1 MKRILSIALLAAL
14 WAGSALAQTAGTN
27 TVSRNGY
34 YFNSTTGQKT
44 DADGNAYVNPVQNW
58 TYYSRMFSD
67 TLSTAGKNA
76 DSSGVYPVP
85 NVKRRALLVY
95 PLGVN
100 AVTMTAM
107 HVALEI
113 RAHWQQSSDTS
124 STFAYA
130 RYSGANARWPTGV
143 TAASDSIGHIG
154 TTLPIVS
161 TSSAAG
167 APSPSEVV
175 LTVRTDVNQM
185 LTKGFMIPIPDD
197 FGPYLSI
204 RLRVLDQ
211 LTPTGGAGMKRGR
224 FDITLVGSP
233 Q

>member
-85 NVKRRALLVY
+85 NVKRRALLIY
-95 PLGVN
+95 PFGVT
-100 AVTMTAM
+100 AVAGTAM

-124 STFAYA
+124 STFTFA
-130 RYSGANARWPTGV
+130 RYAGANARWPTGV
-143 TAASDSIGHIG
+143 TAAADSIGHVGSIP
-154 TTLPIVS
+154 LPA
-161 TSSAAG
+161 TSGAAG
-167 APSPSEVV
+167 TVTPSEVV
-175 LTVRTDVNQM
+175 LTVRPDVNQM
-185 LTKGFMIPIPDD
+185 LTKGLMVPIPDD